1 MKIILEVNDDPLL
14 LHEALGIPSSVYE
27 EDELME
33 AVSIMEDFQ
42 NQIDQQIDL
51 FEKTFEKIEILL

>member
-14 LHEALGIPSSVYE
+14 LHEALGIASSVYE

>member
-14 LHEALGIPSSVYE
+14 LHEALGIARSVYE
-27 EDELME
+27 EGELME